1 MKPDLTTNLCGI
13 KMSNPVVTASGT
25 SGYGQEFSQFY
36 DLGVFGAF
44 TVKSI
49 TIEKR
54 EGNPTP
60 RIAECT
66 GGLLNSIG
74 IQSQG
79 VRHFIQKDLPLLR
92 QYNVP
97 VIVSIAGLSVD
108 EYPRVA
114 TILDQEEGISAIE
127 VNISCPNLEADGCSF
142 GGDPEISGQ
151 IIGAVKSTTS
161 LPVIAKLTPNVTDIT
176 AIAKSVETCGAD
188 AVALI
193 NTLGGMAIDIQTR
206 KPKLANII
214 GGLSGPVIKPIG
226 IKMVWQVYNAVQIP
240 IIGIGGIMT
249 WEDAIEYILAG
260 ATAVGVGTALFQDP
274 WVVFDII
281 EGISEYLEK
290 NGLNRLDDIR
300 GKIKLPETP

>member
-1 MKPDLTTNLCGI
+1 MKPDLTINLCGI

-25 SGYGQEFSQFY
+25 AGYGKEFSRFY

-49 TIEKR
+49 TLEKR
-54 EGNPTP
+54 GGNPTP

-66 GGLLNSIG
+66 AGLLNSIG

-79 VRHFIQKDLPLLR
+79 VRRFIRTDLPLLR
-92 QYNVP
+92 RYKVP

-108 EYPRVA
+108 EYPRIA
-114 TILDQEEGISAIE
+114 AILDQEEGISAIE
-127 VNISCPNLEADGCSF
+127 VNISCPNLEAGGCSF
-142 GGDPEISGQ
+142 GGDPEVSGL
-151 IIGAVKSTTS
+151 IIKEVKSVTS
-161 LPVIAKLTPNVTDIT
+161 LPVIAKLTPNVTDI
-176 AIAKSVETCGAD
+176 AVIAKSVETCGAD

-193 NTLGGMAIDIQTR
+193 NTLGGMAIDIHTR

-214 GGLSGPVIKPIG
+214 GGLSGPAIKPVG
-226 IKMVWQVYNAVQIP
+226 IKMVWQVYKAVQIP
-240 IIGIGGIMT
+240 IIGIGGVMT

-260 ATAVGVGTALFQDP
+260 STAVGVGTALFQDP

-281 EGISEYLEK
+281 EGISGYLEK

-300 GKIKLPETP
+300 GKIKLPKSL

>member
-1 MKPDLTTNLCGI
+1 M
-13 KMSNPVVTASGT
+13 
-25 SGYGQEFSQFY
+25 
-36 DLGVFGAF
+36 
-44 TVKSI
+44 
-49 TIEKR
+49 R
-54 EGNPTP
+54 
-60 RIAECT
+60 
-66 GGLLNSIG
+66 
-74 IQSQG
+74 
-79 VRHFIQKDLPLLR
+79 
-92 QYNVP
+92 
-97 VIVSIAGLSVD
+97 
-108 EYPRVA
+108 
-114 TILDQEEGISAIE
+114 SA
-127 VNISCPNLEADGCSF
+127 
-142 GGDPEISGQ
+142 
-151 IIGAVKSTTS
+151 TS

-300 GKIKLPETP
+300 GKIKLPETPQMQELKEGA